1 MNALW
6 IGVLGTSA
14 IAFTLKYLGHS
25 IPEKYLTNPRML
37 RINTLIPIAL
47 LSALVGVQTI
57 TESGIPD
64 VASGIQTHVA
74 SMHTRV
80 REQRGIHLRDP
91 LFREVFQHA
100 DKISIEITNTDKGV
114 HVTETSDDPHVV
126 ALVQAHADVVSRFI
140 EHGHDEVRRNHAVP
154 SQAQ

>member
-6 IGVLGTSA
+6 LGVLGTSA

-57 TESGIPD
+57 TEKGKWVID
-64 VASGIQTHVA
+64 QRLAGVA
-74 SMHTRV
+74 
-80 REQRGIHLRDP
+80 
-91 LFREVFQHA
+91 
-100 DKISIEITNTDKGV
+100 
-114 HVTETSDDPHVV
+114 V
-126 ALVQAHADVVSRFI
+126 ALIALSLKAPYFVVVISAAI
-140 EHGHDEVRRNHAVP
+140 TSAVIYRI
-154 SQAQ
+154 

>member
-57 TESGIPD
+57 TEKGKWVID
-64 VASGIQTHVA
+64 QRLAGVA
-74 SMHTRV
+74 
-80 REQRGIHLRDP
+80 
-91 LFREVFQHA
+91 
-100 DKISIEITNTDKGV
+100 
-114 HVTETSDDPHVV
+114 V
-126 ALVQAHADVVSRFI
+126 ALVALSFNAPYFVVVISAAI
-140 EHGHDEVRRNHAVP
+140 TSAVIYRI
-154 SQAQ
+154 